1 MRDLTLIIPAKN
13 EAESLPAVLNE
24 IKSFNCKKK
33 IILEE
38 TDYET
43 IESIKNFDCEIIYQ
57 NHKGYGDALR
67 TGIQNVDTEYLCIF
81 NADGSFDPI
90 YLKEMLKKCEDCDYV
105 FATRYSNGGGSEDD
119 TFLTKFGNYFFSTF
133 GNILF
138 SLKLSDIL
146 FTFILGKKISFQ
158 SLNLKSND
166 FCLCVEIP
174 INAKRAGQNYCEIPS
189 QERKRI
195 AGTKK
200 VNEFLDGFKILIF
213 MIQKFLKIK

>member
-1 MRDLTLIIPAKN
+1 MLYQVFQNLTLIIPAKN

-81 NADGSFDPI
+81 KSRVFKDIHLIICKKSI
-90 YLKEMLKKCEDCDYV
+90 KKE
-105 FATRYSNGGGSEDD
+105 
-119 TFLTKFGNYFFSTF
+119 
-133 GNILF
+133 
-138 SLKLSDIL
+138 
-146 FTFILGKKISFQ
+146 
-158 SLNLKSND
+158 
-166 FCLCVEIP
+166 LC
-174 INAKRAGQNYCEIPS
+174 
-189 QERKRI
+189 
-195 AGTKK
+195 
-200 VNEFLDGFKILIF
+200 
-213 MIQKFLKIK
+213 

>member
-1 MRDLTLIIPAKN
+1 MRNLTLIIPAKH
-13 EAESLPAVLNE
+13 EAESLPSVLNE
-24 IKSFNCKKK
+24 IKSLECKKK

-38 TDYET
+38 TDIET
-43 IESIKNFDCEIIYQ
+43 IESIKHFDCEIIFQ
-57 NHKGYGDALR
+57 SRKGYGDALR

-90 YLKEMLKKCEDCDYV
+90 YLKEMLKKCENFDYV
-105 FATRYSNGGGSEDD
+105 FATRYSNGAGSDDD
-119 TFLTKFGNYFFSTF
+119 TFLTKFGNYFFSTL

-146 FTFILGKKISFQ
+146 FTFILGKKLSFQ
-158 SLNLKSND
+158 SLNLKSSD

-174 INAKRAGQNYCEIPS
+174 INAKRKKQNFCEIPS

>member
-1 MRDLTLIIPAKN
+1 MNCERSYFDNLTKN

-90 YLKEMLKKCEDCDYV
+90 YLKEMLKNVKI
-105 FATRYSNGGGSEDD
+105 AIM
-119 TFLTKFGNYFFSTF
+119 FLQQDIQMGA
-133 GNILF
+133 GVRMILF
-138 SLKLSDIL
+138 
-146 FTFILGKKISFQ
+146 
-158 SLNLKSND
+158 
-166 FCLCVEIP
+166 
-174 INAKRAGQNYCEIPS
+174 
-189 QERKRI
+189 
-195 AGTKK
+195 
-200 VNEFLDGFKILIF
+200 
-213 MIQKFLKIK
+213 